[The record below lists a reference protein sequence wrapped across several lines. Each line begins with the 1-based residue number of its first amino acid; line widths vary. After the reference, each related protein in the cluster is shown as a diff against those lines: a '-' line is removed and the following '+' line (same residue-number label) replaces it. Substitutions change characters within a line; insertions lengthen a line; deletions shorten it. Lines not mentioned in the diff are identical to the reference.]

1 MYTTRLHV
9 FVPPCNPTRPRSPNL
24 STPPSCNIG
33 CHHEFHRHLVHH
45 PSIPRLTTTQVGHA
59 PPWRH
64 PADSTLPPCTTIPV
78 TFARPIENIVLVV
91 AMNGGNGDSSNSENG
106 HWRHDK
112 KLMNSSVI
120 EVVDDD
126 HVNILRRLR
135 ESIDR
140 VAIETPKIE
149 VRYENLLVEGDA
161 YIGDRALPTLYNA
174 TINSI
179 ENTLGFIGLTPSK
192 KRKIKI
198 LQSISGIIKPSRM
211 TLLLGPP
218 GAGKTTFLL
227 ALAAK
232 LAHDLK
238 VSGNVTYCGYKLS
251 EFIPQRTCAYIS
263 PNNLHT
269 GEMTVRE
276 TLDFS
281 GRCLGVG
288 PRYKLLTDI
297 LKMEKEVG
305 TKPDLDTNT
314 FMDASKE
321 TNLITDYVLKFSVPI

>member
-1 MYTTRLHV
+1 
-9 FVPPCNPTRPRSPNL
+9 
-24 STPPSCNIG
+24 
-33 CHHEFHRHLVHH
+33 
-45 PSIPRLTTTQVGHA
+45 
-59 PPWRH
+59 
-64 PADSTLPPCTTIPV
+64 
-78 TFARPIENIVLVV
+78 
-91 AMNGGNGDSSNSENG
+91 MNGGHGDSENG
-106 HWRHDK
+106 HWSHDK
-112 KLMNSSVI
+112 KLMNSSVL
-120 EVVDDD
+120 EAVDDD
-126 HVNILRRLR
+126 HAKILTRLR

-140 VAIETPKIE
+140 VSIETSKIE

-179 ENTLGFIGLTPSK
+179 ENTLKFIGLTPSK

-198 LQSISGIIKPSRM
+198 LQSVSGIIKPSRM

-227 ALAAK
+227 VLAAK

-238 VSGNVTYCGYKLS
+238 ASGNVTYCGYKLS
-251 EFIPQRTCAYIS
+251 DFIPQRICAYIS
-263 PNNLHT
+263 PSNLHT

-281 GRCLGVG
+281 GRCLGIG

-305 TKPDLDTNT
+305 PKPDPDTDT
-314 FMDASKE
+314 FDASKE
-321 TNLITDYVLKFSVPI
+321 TNLITDYVLKVVVRFLWGFWLTDGDFAKESGDCVRIWVVAGVRDGGVGV